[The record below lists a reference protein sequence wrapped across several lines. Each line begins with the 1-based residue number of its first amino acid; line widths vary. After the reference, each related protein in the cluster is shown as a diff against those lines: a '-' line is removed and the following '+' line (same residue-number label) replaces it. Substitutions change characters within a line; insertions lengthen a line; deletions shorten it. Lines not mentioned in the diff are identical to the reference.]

1 MCLTLRRRCA
11 GDRRADGRGADDW
24 LAGGSRRAVAV
35 ERITA
40 AATELFLERGF
51 DRVSAVDVAERAGC
65 SRATLYRYVGG
76 KPALVAAVV
85 SAAAAGVADRVRR
98 AVDGLDGADRV
109 VEAILTSVAAVR
121 ADPTLSHWFAHTR
134 SGGADE
140 YLAASTDLTRL
151 ATTLTGI
158 AADDRAGQWIVRVVL
173 ALLAWPASD
182 TEAERNMVRSYVAP
196 AFAA

>member
-1 MCLTLRRRCA
+1 MS
-11 GDRRADGRGADDW
+11 GVPDDW
-24 LAGGSRRAVAV
+24 LAGGSRRALAV

-40 AATELFLERGF
+40 AATELFVERGF
-51 DRVSAVDVAERAGC
+51 DRVSAADVAERAGC

-76 KPALVAAVV
+76 KPALVSAVV

-109 VEAILTSVAAVR
+109 VEAILTAVAAVR
-121 ADPTLSHWFAHTR
+121 ADPTLSHWFVHTR
-134 SGGADE
+134 TGAADE
-140 YLAASTDLTRL
+140 YLAASPDLTRVATAL
-151 ATTLTGI
+151 AGI
-158 AADDRAGQWIVRVVL
+158 DAGEAAGQWIVRVVL

-182 TEAERNMVRSYVAP
+182 TEVERNMVRSYVAP

>member
-1 MCLTLRRRCA
+1 M
-11 GDRRADGRGADDW
+11 DRAPDDW
-24 LAGGSRRAVAV
+24 LAGGSRRALAV

-40 AATELFLERGF
+40 AATELFLARGF

-76 KPALVAAVV
+76 KPALVSAVV
-85 SAAAAGVADRVRR
+85 SAAAAGVAHRVLG

-134 SGGADE
+134 TGAADE
-140 YLAASTDLTRL
+140 YLATSPDLARI
-151 ATTLTGI
+151 ATALTGI
-158 AADDRAGQWIVRVVL
+158 ATDESGGEWIVRVVL
-173 ALLAWPASD
+173 TLLAWPASD
-182 TEAERNMVRSYVAP
+182 TEAERHMVRSYVAP